1 MGWMRYFRRARWD
14 EERELEIQA
23 YLEIETDENIARGMT
38 PEEARYAARRKLG
51 NPTQIR
57 EEIYRMNSLTFIESL
72 WQDVR
77 CGLRMLRKNAGFAM
91 VAVLTL
97 ALGIGANTAIFSVI
111 HAVLLSP
118 LPYDHPDRITLVRE
132 SNPSKGFEQFSV
144 SPPNYMDWKNAAG
157 AFEQMASMSRGQFSY
172 TGGAEPERLVGARV
186 AASFFSVLGAQ
197 PELGR
202 TFLPEDDVVGKA
214 GVVVL
219 SHGLWT
225 QHFGSDPQVIGKSL
239 TLDGESYRVIGVMRN
254 GFQFPRGVQ
263 LWLPS
268 EFDERS
274 LSPRARGAHYLT
286 VIARLKP
293 GASIDQAQAE
303 MVAISK
309 RLEQLYPNTN
319 TGWTS
324 KVVALSEATVGNI
337 RPTLLVLFGA
347 VGFLLLIACAN
358 VANLLLARAT
368 ARQREIAIRFSLG
381 ASRLRIARQLL
392 TESIL
397 LSGIACALGLLLAEW
412 AMRALRTLPPSTLP
426 RAESIGLDLPVLGF
440 AAGVAVLTALL
451 FGFAPALQ
459 ITRGAPSETLKEGG
473 RTASAGRHG
482 VRSALVV
489 LETTLALVL
498 LVGSGLLFKSFVR
511 LQTVDPGFES
521 KNILTANISL
531 PKSKYS
537 TDAQTIQ
544 FFGQVLER
552 MQAVPDVKEAAVA
565 SGNPMD
571 GSNLSFV
578 FATKQLQALAPADQP
593 SAGYYVV
600 SPNYFHTL
608 GIPLLVG
615 RYFTQGDF
623 AGSPRVAIISQAVAQ
638 RFFHDRSPIGQT
650 IKIGVGAG
658 DPPWREIVGVVG
670 DVKDDGLGEAATMT
684 VYEPCTQQVWSS
696 MSLFLRSDS
705 DPSHLASVL
714 RSQVMSVDKDQPV
727 AEIATGEQMMSQAV
741 AQPQLRTL
749 LLSLFAGLALVLA
762 SLGIY
767 GVMSN
772 MVAQRTHEIGVRM
785 ALGAGQRSVLRLVLS
800 NGMRLTLLGIALGT
814 AGAFALTRL
823 MKSFLFH
830 VTPTDPATFLE
841 VALFLFAVALL
852 ASYIPARRAT
862 RVDPVVALRYE

>member
-1 MGWMRYFRRARWD
+1 MGWMRYLRRAKWD
-14 EERELEIQA
+14 EERENELQA
-23 YLEIETDENIARGMT
+23 YLDLETEENIARGMT

-51 NPTQIR
+51 NPSLIR

-91 VAVLTL
+91 IAVLTL

-111 HAVLLSP
+111 HAVLLRP

-132 SNPSKGFEQFSV
+132 SNPGKGFEQFSV
-144 SPPNYMDWKNAAG
+144 SPPNYMDWKNG
-157 AFEQMASMSRGQFSY
+157 VGVFEQMASMSRSQFSY

-214 GVVVL
+214 SVVVL

-225 QHFGSDPQVIGKSL
+225 EHFGSDPQVIGKSL

-303 MVAISK
+303 MVSISK
-309 RLEQLYPNTN
+309 RLEQLYPGTN

-324 KVVALSEATVGNI
+324 RVVALNEATVGNI

-412 AMRALRTLPPSTLP
+412 AIRALRSLPPST
-426 RAESIGLDLPVLGF
+426 
-440 AAGVAVLTALL
+440 
-451 FGFAPALQ
+451 
-459 ITRGAPSETLKEGG
+459 
-473 RTASAGRHG
+473 
-482 VRSALVV
+482 
-489 LETTLALVL
+489 
-498 LVGSGLLFKSFVR
+498 
-511 LQTVDPGFES
+511 
-521 KNILTANISL
+521 
-531 PKSKYS
+531 
-537 TDAQTIQ
+537 
-544 FFGQVLER
+544 
-552 MQAVPDVKEAAVA
+552 
-565 SGNPMD
+565 
-571 GSNLSFV
+571 
-578 FATKQLQALAPADQP
+578 
-593 SAGYYVV
+593 
-600 SPNYFHTL
+600 
-608 GIPLLVG
+608 
-615 RYFTQGDF
+615 
-623 AGSPRVAIISQAVAQ
+623 
-638 RFFHDRSPIGQT
+638 
-650 IKIGVGAG
+650 
-658 DPPWREIVGVVG
+658 
-670 DVKDDGLGEAATMT
+670 
-684 VYEPCTQQVWSS
+684 
-696 MSLFLRSDS
+696 
-705 DPSHLASVL
+705 
-714 RSQVMSVDKDQPV
+714 
-727 AEIATGEQMMSQAV
+727 
-741 AQPQLRTL
+741 
-749 LLSLFAGLALVLA
+749 
-762 SLGIY
+762 
-767 GVMSN
+767 
-772 MVAQRTHEIGVRM
+772 
-785 ALGAGQRSVLRLVLS
+785 
-800 NGMRLTLLGIALGT
+800 
-814 AGAFALTRL
+814 
-823 MKSFLFH
+823 
-830 VTPTDPATFLE
+830 
-841 VALFLFAVALL
+841 
-852 ASYIPARRAT
+852 
-862 RVDPVVALRYE
+862 

>member
-14 EERELEIQA
+14 EEREREIQA

-51 NPTQIR
+51 NPTLIR

-77 CGLRMLRKNAGFAM
+77 CGSRMLRKNAGFAM

-239 TLDGESYRVIGVMRN
+239 TLDGESYRVIGVMQN

-293 GASIDQAQAE
+293 GASIEQAQAE
-303 MVAISK
+303 MASISK

-324 KVVALSEATVGNI
+324 KVVALNEATVGNI

-381 ASRLRIARQLL
+381 ANRLRIARQLL

-440 AAGVAVLTALL
+440 AAAVAVLTALL

-511 LQTVDPGFES
+511 LQTVDPGFQS

-544 FFGQVLER
+544 FFDQLLER

-578 FATKQLQALAPADQP
+578 FATKELQALAPADQP

-623 AGSPRVAIISQAVAQ
+623 AGSPRVAIVSQAVAQ
-638 RFFHDRSPIGQT
+638 RFFHDRTPIGQT

-705 DPSHLASVL
+705 NPSHLASIL
-714 RSQVMSVDKDQPV
+714 RSRVMSVDKDQPV
-727 AEIATGEQMMSQAV
+727 AEIATGEQLMSQAV

-823 MKSFLFH
+823 MKSFLFQ